1 MVIIVLASSAIAVAL
16 TYTAS
21 AHQRWLHRP
30 LPAFPARVT
39 AALAAIVALKGWSE
53 LFGPAAGAF
62 VWLTTVLLAAILLMF
77 AALLRRIY

>member
-1 MVIIVLASSAIAVAL
+1 MVIALA
-16 TYTAS
+16 YTAS
-21 AHQRWLHRP
+21 AHQRWLRRP

-53 LFGPAAGAF
+53 LFGPAVGAF
-62 VWLTTVLLAAILLMF
+62 AWLTTVLLASILLMF